1 MAISVDTVYKTVL
14 LILNKEQRGYMTPD
28 EFNKIATQVQLETFE
43 NYFES
48 LNQQLRVPDND
59 SEYADRI
66 KNIDEK
72 IAIFKT
78 VGNTTYIQ
86 TGSATA
92 LAITTAGTGY
102 ADSLTG
108 IATTYAG
115 SGTGLTVSVLVN
127 ASNNVTSVQIEN
139 PGSGYTAGDI
149 VTISAG
155 NNNATLTLTV
165 SNSPAYFLPPS
176 NLYRLGT
183 VIYKD
188 EIEAQLVQRNDL
200 LYVNQS
206 PLTKPTDQYP
216 LYLYEDNKLYLKPA
230 TINSSISVS
239 YVKKPADVIWNF
251 EIPEGQNYYQY
262 KVSGS
267 QNFELDVSE
276 QPEVIIKVLLYAG
289 VVVKDYNLVNLAA
302 QQVQAEQINQK
313 S

>member
-72 IAIFKT
+72 IAIFKEYEAR
-78 VGNTTYIQ
+78 TYD
-86 TGSATA
+86 TG
-92 LAITTAGTGY
+92 GY
-102 ADSLTG
+102 F
-108 IATTYAG
+108 
-115 SGTGLTVSVLVN
+115 
-127 ASNNVTSVQIEN
+127 
-139 PGSGYTAGDI
+139 
-149 VTISAG
+149 
-155 NNNATLTLTV
+155 TL
-165 SNSPAYFLPPS
+165 PD

-200 LYVNQS
+200 LYINQS
-206 PLTKPTDQYP
+206 PLTKPTEQYP
-216 LYLYEDNKLYLKPA
+216 LYLYEDNKLYLKPV

-251 EIPEGQNYYQY
+251 EIPSGQNYYQY
-262 KVSGS
+262 ITSGS
-267 QNFELDVSE
+267 QDFELDVSE
-276 QPEVIIKVLLYAG
+276 QPEIIIKVLLYAG

>member
-72 IAIFKT
+72 IAIFKK
-78 VGNTTYIQ
+78 Y
-86 TGSATA
+86 
-92 LAITTAGTGY
+92 
-102 ADSLTG
+102 
-108 IATTYAG
+108 ATTNY
-115 SGTGLTVSVLVN
+115 STDHF
-127 ASNNVTSVQIEN
+127 E
-139 PGSGYTAGDI
+139 
-149 VTISAG
+149 
-155 NNNATLTLTV
+155 
-165 SNSPAYFLPPS
+165 LPS
-176 NLYRLGT
+176 DLYRLGT

-206 PLTKPTDQYP
+206 PLTKPTEHYP
-216 LYLYEDNKLYLKPA
+216 LYLYEDNKLYLKPN
-230 TINSSISVS
+230 TIQSNISIS
-239 YVKKPADVIWNF
+239 YVKKPANVVWNF
-251 EIPEGQNYYQY
+251 EIPDGQNYYQY
-262 KVSGS
+262 IPLGS
-267 QNFELDVSE
+267 QDFELETSE
-276 QPEVIIKVLLYAG
+276 QPEVIIKILLYAG
-289 VVVKDYNLVNLAA
+289 VVVKDYNLVNLTA

>member
-72 IAIFKT
+72 IAIFKK
-78 VGNTTYIQ
+78 YE
-86 TGSATA
+86 
-92 LAITTAGTGY
+92 
-102 ADSLTG
+102 
-108 IATTYAG
+108 ATTY
-115 SGTGLTVSVLVN
+115 SVDN
-127 ASNNVTSVQIEN
+127 F
-139 PGSGYTAGDI
+139 
-149 VTISAG
+149 
-155 NNNATLTLTV
+155 TLPTD
-165 SNSPAYFLPPS
+165 
-176 NLYRLGT
+176 LYRLGT

-206 PLTKPTDQYP
+206 PLTKPTEQYP
-216 LYLYEDNKLYLKPA
+216 LYLYEDNKLYLKPV

-239 YVKKPADVIWNF
+239 YVKKPLDVIWNF
-251 EIPEGQNYYQY
+251 EIPSGQNYYQY
-262 KVSGS
+262 IASGS
-267 QNFELDVSE
+267 QDFELDVSE
-276 QPEVIIKVLLYAG
+276 QPEIIIKVLLYAG

>member
-72 IAIFKT
+72 IAIFKK
-78 VGNTTYIQ
+78 YE
-86 TGSATA
+86 
-92 LAITTAGTGY
+92 
-102 ADSLTG
+102 
-108 IATTYAG
+108 ATTY
-115 SGTGLTVSVLVN
+115 ST
-127 ASNNVTSVQIEN
+127 
-139 PGSGYTAGDI
+139 DHF
-149 VTISAG
+149 
-155 NNNATLTLTV
+155 TLPTE
-165 SNSPAYFLPPS
+165 
-176 NLYRLGT
+176 LYRLGT

-206 PLTKPTDQYP
+206 PLTKPTEQYP
-216 LYLYEDNKLYLKPA
+216 LYLYEDNKLYLKPND
-230 TINSSISVS
+230 IEDNISVS
-239 YVKKPADVIWNF
+239 YVKKPLDVIWNF
-251 EIPEGQNYYQY
+251 EIPSGQNYYQY
-262 KVSGS
+262 VTSGS
-267 QNFELDVSE
+267 QDFELDVSE
-276 QPEVIIKVLLYAG
+276 QPEIIIKVLLYAG